1 MTNRHILLLLVPWLA
16 ASLALGA
23 SGVLTGLKP
32 PVPQIILFS
41 ITVALIVAIGT
52 IPPLRRWAFTV
63 DVRWLVG
70 FHLTRFVGFYFL
82 YLYMQ
87 NVLPF
92 EFAVIGGIGDI
103 VVAASAVVL
112 LQTVSPH
119 SPWGKWLY
127 LGWNLVGLIDIFMV
141 VITAGATA
149 LINPRSMEAL
159 QRLPLCLL
167 ILFVVPIIIATH
179 FVMIVRLL
187 RRPSG
192 G

>member
-1 MTNRHILLLLVPWLA
+1 MPTRHILLLLVPWLA
-16 ASLALGA
+16 AALAIGA

-32 PVPQIILFS
+32 PVPQFMLFI
-41 ITVALIVAIGT
+41 ITVALIVAIGF

-63 DVRWLVG
+63 DMRWLVA

-82 YLYMQ
+82 YLYRH

-92 EFAVIGGIGDI
+92 EFAVPGGYGDI
-103 VVAASAVVL
+103 LVAGLAVVL
-112 LQTVSPH
+112 LLTVSPQ
-119 SPWGKWLY
+119 SAWGNWLY
-127 LGWNLVGLIDIFMV
+127 LGWNLVGLLDIFTV
-141 VITAGATA
+141 VITAAVQAITA
-149 LINPRSMEAL
+149 PASMEAL

-187 RRPSG
+187 RRPSVG
-192 G
+192 